1 MDINKIINIIREQR
15 ILKEFGVPPG
25 APGLSGGGGG
35 TIPLTSQAKV
45 RSIRQMITDPNGSS
59 EDNNIMIHKI
69 ISLIKNIRIE
79 ENFLVKRRENL
90 IRKR

>member
-45 RSIRQMITDPNGSS
+45 RSIRQMITDPNGMV
-59 EDNNIMIHKI
+59 MIHKI